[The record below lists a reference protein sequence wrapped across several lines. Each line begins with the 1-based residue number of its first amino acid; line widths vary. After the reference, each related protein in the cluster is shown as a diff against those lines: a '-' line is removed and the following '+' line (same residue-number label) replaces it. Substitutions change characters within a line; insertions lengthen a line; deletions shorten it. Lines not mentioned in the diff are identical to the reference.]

1 MEKDL
6 LVFNLNKALQLE
18 FSDIF
23 LYIREAGL
31 IKDSSVRA
39 VFEKFGLMEIMHADI
54 LGQHIL
60 ALGGKPLW
68 DYSLLL
74 NQAELKSMIIHHMD
88 YENRAIDFYGKLIE
102 QVDDQT
108 KILLRGIRDE
118 EQEHFLKLKEILA
131 QMA

>member
-1 MEKDL
+1 
-6 LVFNLNKALQLE
+6 
-18 FSDIF
+18 
-23 LYIREAGL
+23 
-31 IKDSSVRA
+31 
-39 VFEKFGLMEIMHADI
+39 MEIRHADI

-74 NQAELKSMIIHHMD
+74 NQTETKSMIIHHID
-88 YENRAIDFYGKLIE
+88 YENRAIDFYRKLIE

-108 KILLRGIRDE
+108 KILLRGIREE